1 MAIIEVHNIKKKYN
15 RRFVVDDIS
24 FSVQQGDV
32 VGFIGANGA
41 GKSTLMGMIVTLVK
55 PTSGRILYKDDDIVK
70 KPSTIRGCIGYV
82 PQDIA
87 LYQELSGI
95 DNLKY
100 WARTYHIKKDK
111 YRAAI
116 DKVKNIIG
124 LDEMSLKRKVVTYSG
139 GMKRRLNIGIALLN
153 DPEVI
158 VMDEPT
164 VGIDIISKQEI
175 LEVIKQLNNEGKTIL
190 YTAHDFEE
198 IEQICN
204 KLCIINEGKI
214 VEFVDI
220 KNIIGEEPSNI
231 NKLAQYYLHKFQ
243 GNKSI
248 S

>member
-1 MAIIEVHNIKKKYN
+1 MALIEVHNIKKRYN
-15 RRFVVDDIS
+15 RRLVVDDVS
-24 FSVQQGDV
+24 FSVEQGDV
-32 VGFIGANGA
+32 IGFIGANGA

-55 PTSGRILYKDDDIVK
+55 PTFGSILYKENNIVK
-70 KPSTIRGCIGYV
+70 NPSAIRGSIGYV

-87 LYQELSGI
+87 LYQELTGI

-100 WARTYHIKKDK
+100 WARTYHIKKDRYK
-111 YRAAI
+111 ESLER
-116 DKVKNIIG
+116 VKDIIG
-124 LDEMSLKRKVVTYSG
+124 LDDMSLKRKVVTYSG

-153 DPEVI
+153 NPEVI

-175 LEVIKQLNNEGKTIL
+175 LQVIKQLNNEGKTIL

-231 NKLAQYYLHKFQ
+231 NKLTQYYLQKFQ